1 MMTTERST
9 SVRQR
14 DERVNWVSSI
24 SFLLV
29 HAVCLLAFFTGVSR
43 TALILLAVTFFGRI
57 FFVTAGYHRYFSH
70 RSFKTSRLFQLV
82 LAFGAESSAQ
92 KGVLW
97 WAAHH
102 RHHHRFSD
110 TERDLHSPQGG
121 FWWSHAGS
129 VLSVTRQ

>member
-24 SFLLV
+24 SFLPV
-29 HAVCLLAFFTGVSR
+29 HAVCLLEFFTGVSR